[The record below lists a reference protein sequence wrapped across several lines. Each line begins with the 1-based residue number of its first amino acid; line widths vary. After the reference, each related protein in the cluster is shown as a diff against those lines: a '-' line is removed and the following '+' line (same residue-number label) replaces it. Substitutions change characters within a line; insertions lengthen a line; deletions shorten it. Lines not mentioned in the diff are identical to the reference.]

1 MQGFVLWYP
10 VEKLFMAEIGFD
22 AASVG
27 VMAAAY
33 AVVVPLFEV
42 PSGVLAD
49 RWSRRGVLV
58 VASVALAVCSLIG
71 GLSTNVPT
79 YIAGVLALGLY
90 FAMYSG
96 SVDAIVYDTVLA
108 ETGDFEQRLG
118 RVRFVESVALV
129 GSSLAGGVLAGLL
142 DARVTYFMTIP
153 FSLASIACYL
163 RFREPTLHRAETRP
177 PLRAHLAT
185 TFRAAH
191 HGLVPV
197 IALAVL
203 TAVLTQ
209 VVFEFGPLWLVAL
222 GVPAVLYGP
231 YWAGLMSTLG
241 IGGLLVGRLAR
252 RNRLL
257 GTAAVLVAA
266 VVVLCVSHDFAV
278 VTAAQVVA
286 ALLLVA
292 LGIHASRLLHDAIPS
307 TVRAGVTSG
316 VSSLSWLVF
325 LPLSLLFGLV
335 SEARGVHRAA
345 WLLVAVALA
354 VGLLLVTLRRVPAAA
369 QGGRDD
375 ERDADGE
382 GDREHGR
389 EPARVDQ

>member
-10 VEKLFMAEIGFD
+10 VEKLFMSEIGFD

-33 AVVVPLFEV
+33 AAVVPLFEV

-58 VASVALAVCSLIG
+58 VASVALAVCSLVSG
-71 GLSTNVPT
+71 MSTNVPT

-96 SVDAIVYDTVLA
+96 SLDAIVYDTVL
-108 ETGDFEQRLG
+108 EGTGDFEQRLG

-129 GSSLAGGVLAGLL
+129 GSSLAGGMLAGLL
-142 DARVTYFMTIP
+142 DARATYFLTIP
-153 FSLASIACYL
+153 FSLGSIACYL
-163 RFREPTLHRAETRP
+163 RFREPTLHRAETRT

-191 HGLVPV
+191 RGLVPV

-257 GTAAVLVAA
+257 GTAGVLVAA
-266 VVVLCVSHDFAV
+266 VVVLCVSHDFVV
-278 VTAAQVVA
+278 VTVAQVVA

-292 LGIHASRLLHDAIPS
+292 LGIHASWLLNDAIPS

-316 VSSLSWLVF
+316 VSSLSGLVF
-325 LPLSLLFGLV
+325 LPVSLLFGVV
-335 SEARGVHRAA
+335 SEASGVHRAA
-345 WLLVAVALA
+345 WLLVGVAVA
-354 VGLLLVTLRRVPAAA
+354 VGLLLVALRRVPAAA
-369 QGGRDD
+369 EGGGDD
-375 ERDADGE
+375 QRNADGE
-382 GDREHGR
+382 GDREHRR
-389 EPARVDQ
+389 EPARVDH